1 MSSGGPPIEP
11 PHPGSVQQPTPRV
24 EPLLEVFQEIGRSL
38 ELGRTAD
45 TILAGAR
52 RVVSRADRATITVVG
67 LDGNA
72 VVCRRA
78 RGRGAS
84 LPKAR
89 SRSGRG
95 SRRLAS
101 SGVVRTAFAS
111 GRLCVRADVGPDAP
125 DPELDGATRS
135 VAAAPLLGA
144 GGRRIGVLTVESPAR
159 GTFTESDCAALRA
172 YALGAAPAI
181 ERILFYEKAVEG
193 RRLVSELEVAGK
205 VLQDLLPRERPDLA
219 GLDVAAAYEPCAQV
233 GGDYYDFIP
242 LAEDRIGIA
251 VADVSGKGVPAALLV
266 AVLRASVFSLANS
279 ELSLRAILSRTNRL
293 LYESVGET
301 RYATLF
307 YGVLDVPLRRLI
319 YINAGHSPPVLVR
332 ANGEVEFIHAGGLPV
347 GLFPSP
353 RYFEQDIRLATGD
366 VLGLYTD
373 GITESADA
381 TGDLYGRER
390 LAKLLSRERRR
401 ASSASA
407 ICDRILRVTR
417 RFRPGAPDDD
427 STVVVIR
434 AT

>member
-1 MSSGGPPIEP
+1 MSVSAPAR
-11 PHPGSVQQPTPRV
+11 PRV

-67 LDGNA
+67 LDGRA
-72 VVCRRA
+72 VRCRRA

-84 LPKAR
+84 PSKDLR
-89 SRSGRG
+89 RRRRG
-95 SRRLAS
+95 RRLAS
-101 SGVVRTAFAS
+101 GGIVGSAFDS
-111 GRLCVRADVGPDAP
+111 GRACLREDVGPEARDP
-125 DPELDGATRS
+125 DLHRKTRS

-144 GGRRIGVLTVESPAR
+144 GGRRIGVLAVESSVP
-159 GTFTESDCAALRA
+159 GILTSSDCAALRA
-172 YALGAAPAI
+172 FALGVAPAV

-205 VLQDLLPRERPDLA
+205 VLQDLLPRRRPDLA

-242 LAEDRIGIA
+242 LAEDRMGIA

-279 ELSLRAILSRTNRL
+279 DLSLRAILSRTNRL

-332 ANGEVEFIHAGGLPV
+332 ASGEVEFIHAGGLPV

-353 RYFEQDIRLATGD
+353 RYFEQDIRLSSGD
-366 VLGLYTD
+366 LLALYTD
-373 GITESADA
+373 GVTESADA
-381 TGDLYGRER
+381 NEDLYGRDR
-390 LAKLLSRERRR
+390 LAELLDRERRR
-401 ASSASA
+401 GSSASA
-407 ICDRILRVTR
+407 ICDRVLRVTR
-417 RFRPGAPDDD
+417 RFRPGAPEDD
-427 STVVVIR
+427 STVLVIR

>member
-1 MSSGGPPIEP
+1 MSRTAPSA
-11 PHPGSVQQPTPRV
+11 PRV
-24 EPLLEVFQEIGRSL
+24 EPLLEVFQEIGGSL

-52 RVVSRADRATITVVG
+52 RVVSRADRAAITVVG
-67 LDGNA
+67 LDGSA
-72 VVCRRA
+72 VRCRRA
-78 RGRGAS
+78 RGRDAFS
-84 LPKAR
+84 SA
-89 SRSGRG
+89 SRSGG
-95 SRRLAS
+95 GGGRLAS
-101 SGVVRTAFAS
+101 QGVVRTAFDS
-111 GRLCVRADVGPDAP
+111 GRLCLSEKVAP
-125 DPELDGATRS
+125 DSDDPDLAPGTRS
-135 VAAAPLLGA
+135 VVAAPLLGA
-144 GGRRIGVLTVESPAR
+144 GGRRIGVLTVESTVPNR
-159 GTFTESDCAALRA
+159 FSDSDCAALRTFA
-172 YALGAAPAI
+172 GGAATAV

-205 VLQDLLPRERPDLA
+205 VLQDLLPRDRPDLA

-242 LAEDRIGIA
+242 LAEDRVGIA

-279 ELSLRAILSRTNRL
+279 DLALRAILSRTNRL

-319 YINAGHSPPVLVR
+319 YINAGHAPPVLVH
-332 ANGEVEFIHAGGLPV
+332 AGGKVEFIHAGGLPV

-353 RYFEQDIRLATGD
+353 RYFEQDIQLDPGDLLA
-366 VLGLYTD
+366 LYTD

-390 LAKLLSRERRR
+390 LARLLVRERDRGR
-401 ASSASA
+401 SASA

-427 STVVVIR
+427 STVLVIR